1 MHFSVTGGKRQIFL
15 NDQFLA
21 GHKHADI
28 EPKEVVVSFLIPYST
43 KVKSLMFSPNCCF
56 VMSL

>member
-1 MHFSVTGGKRQIFL
+1 MTGGKRQIFL

-28 EPKEVVVSFLIPYST
+28 EPKEVVVSVLIPYST